1 MAPVYSVMSI
11 LIQYPWVAALIGVVL
26 LVEGILVRRAT
37 AIVAGVMWL
46 LYSGYET
53 GMKLRVLCTGE
64 CNIRVDLLLF
74 YPVLLVMLIS
84 GLVSLWRARHARQ
97 ESR

>member
-1 MAPVYSVMSI
+1 VTPIYSLMSI
-11 LIQYPWVAALIGVVL
+11 LIQYPWIAALIGVVL
-26 LVEGILVRRAT
+26 LVEGIVVRRTT

-46 LYSGYET
+46 LYAGYET

-74 YPVLLVMLIS
+74 YPVLLLMLIS
-84 GLVSLWRARHARQ
+84 GLVSLWRARRASS
-97 ESR
+97 ESH

>member
-1 MAPVYSVMSI
+1 MTPIYSLMSI
-11 LIQYPWVAALIGVVL
+11 LIQYPWIAALIGVVL
-26 LVEGILVRRAT
+26 LVEGIVVRRTT

-46 LYSGYET
+46 LYAGYET

-74 YPVLLVMLIS
+74 YPVLLLMLIS
-84 GLVSLWRARHARQ
+84 GLVSLWRARRASS
-97 ESR
+97 ESH

>member
-1 MAPVYSVMSI
+1 MTPVYSLMSI
-11 LIQYPWVAALIGVVL
+11 LIQYPWIAALIGVVL
-26 LVEGILVRRAT
+26 LVEGIVVRRTT

-46 LYSGYET
+46 LYAGYET

-74 YPVLLVMLIS
+74 YPVLLLMLIS
-84 GLVSLWRARHARQ
+84 GLVSLWRARRASS
-97 ESR
+97 ESH

>member
-1 MAPVYSVMSI
+1 VTPVYSLMSI
-11 LIQYPWVAALIGVVL
+11 LIQYPWIAALIGVVL
-26 LVEGILVRRAT
+26 LVEGIVVRRTT

-46 LYSGYET
+46 LYAGYET

-74 YPVLLVMLIS
+74 YPVLLLMLIS
-84 GLVSLWRARHARQ
+84 GLVSLWRARRASS
-97 ESR
+97 ESH